1 MNAPQVSAT
10 SAPRHGGRARPV
22 TRLLVVLVR
31 AYQWLISP
39 LLGPSC
45 RHLPT
50 CSEYAVEAFEVHGPL
65 RGLWLS
71 LWRFLRCNPW
81 GTSGYDPVPPR
92 AIRGAHRR

>member
-1 MNAPQVSAT
+1 MSAPQISAP
-10 SAPRHGGRARPV
+10 SAPRPGGPV
-22 TRLLVVLVR
+22 TRLLVALVR
-31 AYQWLISP
+31 VYQWLISP

-81 GTSGYDPVPPR
+81 GTSGYDPVPQR
-92 AIRGAHRR
+92 VRREARRR